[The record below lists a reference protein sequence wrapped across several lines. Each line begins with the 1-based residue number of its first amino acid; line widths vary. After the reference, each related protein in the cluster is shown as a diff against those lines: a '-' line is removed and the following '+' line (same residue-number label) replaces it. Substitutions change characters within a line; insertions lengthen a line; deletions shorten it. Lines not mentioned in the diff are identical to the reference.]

1 MRKAANVEKGGHIK
15 PSPDWKGGGAKPPQ
29 AGRSGSGA
37 LESGIKLGSAI
48 FARKFSF
55 ENLAACF
62 DRKWARILGTAC
74 LRLRVKVAAVEPRN
88 ALHKKNKELLDQFLF
103 DCVKKLVVGFEGRDC
118 GVVGFDLV
126 GAFEEEA
133 CLACLYHAQVVV
145 AVAGCDCLVAD

>member
-1 MRKAANVEKGGHIK
+1 MEGGCRTK
-15 PSPDWKGGGAKPPQ
+15 PSPDWKGGGAKPPE

-37 LESGIKLGSAI
+37 LESGVKLGSAI

-55 ENLAACF
+55 GNLAACF

-103 DCVKKLVVGFEGRDC
+103 DCVQELVVGFEGGD
-118 GVVGFDLV
+118 GWVVGFDLV
-126 GAFEEEA
+126 GALEEEA